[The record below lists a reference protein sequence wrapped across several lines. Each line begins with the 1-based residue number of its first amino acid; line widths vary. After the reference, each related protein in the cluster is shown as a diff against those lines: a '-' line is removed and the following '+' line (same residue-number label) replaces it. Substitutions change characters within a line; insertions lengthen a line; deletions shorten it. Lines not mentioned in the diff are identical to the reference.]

1 MKQWQNP
8 RTLGLGALG
17 AFILGVGLLYA
28 GFFKLA
34 PLALLLFVLLTVL
47 STIALSAADI
57 QQISARRNALTAAS
71 EEHKPR

>member
-8 RTLGLGALG
+8 RMLGAGALV

-34 PLALLLFVLLTVL
+34 PVALLIFVLLTVL
-47 STIALSAADI
+47 SVIALTVADI
-57 QQISARRNALTAAS
+57 QQLIARQNDSSAPSDA
-71 EEHKPR
+71 P